1 MEKPTLTFRLEP
13 DLAVALDDQAKT
25 AGRARSAHLAAI
37 IESHLRG
44 NGNGRSAPPSDE
56 VFRRQDQML
65 QALRAISAET
75 NTLTQVVAQ
84 KEREASADFAE
95 LAKQIDQ
102 LRADI
107 ATLFGAALESFA
119 CVERSD
125 AIAFT
130 QKFMY
135 PGPRSQA

>member
-13 DLAVALDDQAKT
+13 DLAAVLDDQAKT

-37 IESHLRG
+37 IESHLCG
-44 NGNGRSAPPSDE
+44 NGNGRAAPPSDDLL
-56 VFRRQDQML
+56 RRQDQML

-75 NTLTQVVAQ
+75 NTLTQIVAQ

-102 LRADI
+102 LRTDI
-107 ATLFGAALESFA
+107 ATLFGAALEKFA
-119 CVERSD
+119 GVEPNE
-125 AIAFT
+125 AVAFT

-135 PGPRSQA
+135 AGRGGRA

>member
-1 MEKPTLTFRLEP
+1 MEKPSLTFRLEP
-13 DLAVALDDQAKT
+13 DLVPVLDDQAKT

-44 NGNGRSAPPSDE
+44 NGNGRGAPPSDQ

-95 LAKQIDQ
+95 LSKQIDQ

-107 ATLFGAALESFA
+107 ATLFGAALETYA
-119 CVERSD
+119 GVEPRD

-135 PGPRSQA
+135 PASRPRA

>member
-13 DLAVALDDQAKT
+13 DLVPLLDEQAKT
-25 AGRARSAHLAAI
+25 VGRPRSAHLAAI

-44 NGNGRSAPPSDE
+44 NANGRSAPPSDDLL
-56 VFRRQDQML
+56 RRHDQTL

-75 NTLTQVVAQ
+75 NTLTQAVAH
-84 KEREASADFAE
+84 KEREASGDFAE
-95 LAKQIDQ
+95 LGRKIDL
-102 LRADI
+102 LRSDI
-107 ATLFGAALESFA
+107 ATLFGAALETFA
-119 CVERSD
+119 GIERSD

-135 PGPRSQA
+135 PGPRPHA